1 MNLKKIMLSQGK
13 LTYMSVSWVRPTI
26 WNSRTEKATPERK
39 NVRTVV
45 FSVSLRAGIGKAHEG
60 LLREMVIL

>member
-1 MNLKKIMLSQGK
+1 MSADTQNNKIEPS
-13 LTYMSVSWVRPTI
+13 R
-26 WNSRTEKATPERK
+26 NSRTEKATPERK